1 MHTCIHVSYTYV
13 AADCIQV
20 HTYAPSRVESFG
32 PYKNFRKVLRKL
44 GGLLHFHF
52 PEISAEI
59 CLPWSESS
67 SCFRGNKRRMDLFGL
82 WEAPWAWPLVLERVR
97 DEGPSWASLGS
108 VSEGMPGLCVRLAH
122 A

>member
-13 AADCIQV
+13 AAPDCIQV

-67 SCFRGNKRRMDLFGL
+67 SCFRGNKRRIHTTHNAASCIQMLDILLAFRCGCKG
-82 WEAPWAWPLVLERVR
+82 ERLHLNADAIR
-97 DEGPSWASLGS
+97 
-108 VSEGMPGLCVRLAH
+108 C
-122 A
+122 